1 MPVVIVDG
9 KEIEIGA
16 QERLNG
22 IQVAR
27 RAGAE
32 VPHYCWHPGLSVVA
46 SCRMCLVEC
55 GQKDAATGK
64 IAMQPRGV
72 FTTRPPRTG
81 MSVRAPTSSQPWVI
95 AFIG

>member
-46 SCRMCLVEC
+46 
-55 GQKDAATGK
+55 G
-64 IAMQPRGV
+64 
-72 FTTRPPRTG
+72 
-81 MSVRAPTSSQPWVI
+81 
-95 AFIG
+95 